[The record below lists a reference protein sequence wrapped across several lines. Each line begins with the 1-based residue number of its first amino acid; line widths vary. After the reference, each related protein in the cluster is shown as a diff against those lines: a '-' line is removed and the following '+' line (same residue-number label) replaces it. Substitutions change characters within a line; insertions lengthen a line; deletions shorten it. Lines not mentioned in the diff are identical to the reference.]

1 MQERYQK
8 FSSNPPIR
16 HKRKADRLKAEEE
29 DRAKRLKLMQP
40 QQPAP
45 LDNNN
50 TKMATP
56 AEQPATTTESTPV
69 TGSSGAINGIEGSTS
84 GSPESSADKSS
95 TPSSDS
101 PKVSEYSTLLVDIL
115 FTFDVNV
122 SSFSFLGW
130 RIFIGT

>member
-29 DRAKRLKLMQP
+29 DRAKRLKLMQQGSQP

-56 AEQPATTTESTPV
+56 AEQPATTTESTPG
-69 TGSSGAINGIEGSTS
+69 TGTSGVINGIEGSAS

-101 PKVSEYSTLLVDIL
+101 PKVSTVGLVTNSIL
-115 FTFDVNV
+115 FC
-122 SSFSFLGW
+122 
-130 RIFIGT
+130 